1 MVGWSVATYLP
12 RQWCLDGESARDGG
26 LIVRPGRWLAPMGV
40 ARPCRGQPSPYRTIP
55 RARAGQG
62 LMFGLDTL
70 FSPAMIAVLVAIVL
84 VGAIAHGAIGF
95 GFPLISTP
103 LIAFFIDIKTAVLIT
118 VVPNIAV
125 NVISVVRGGNWRESI
140 GRHWPMAI
148 WVVLGTMIGTHF
160 LLVAPPE
167 LLQLLL
173 AAMIVAFLLQDRIR
187 RLDLTWIRR
196 RPAVSGAA
204 FGTVAGL
211 FSGAVNV
218 SAPPLVI
225 YFMMLELP
233 PLALTQML
241 NLCFIAGKTIQAA
254 TLSLTGPG
262 SLPLLAASLP
272 LTVLAIAALLLGIR
286 LQKRMSPDV
295 YSKILRATLA
305 AFVVLLTGPAAIE
318 LAPRLHITY

>member
-1 MVGWSVATYLP
+1 
-12 RQWCLDGESARDGG
+12 
-26 LIVRPGRWLAPMGV
+26 
-40 ARPCRGQPSPYRTIP
+40 
-55 RARAGQG
+55 
-62 LMFGLDTL
+62 MFGLDTL
-70 FSPAMIAVLVAIVL
+70 FAPAVIAALVVIVI

-103 LIAFFIDIKTAVLIT
+103 LVALLIDIKTAVLIT
-118 VVPNIAV
+118 VLPNIAV
-125 NVISVVRGGNWRESI
+125 NVISVVRGGNWGESI
-140 GRHWPMAI
+140 GKHWPMAI

-187 RLDLTWIRR
+187 QLDLTWIRR
-196 RPAVSGAA
+196 RPAVSGAV

-233 PLALTQML
+233 PLALTQVL
-241 NLCFIAGKTIQAA
+241 NLCFITGKTIQAA
-254 TLSLTGPG
+254 TLSLAGPG

-295 YSKILRATLA
+295 YSRILRATLA
-305 AFVVLLTGPAAIE
+305 AFVILLTGQAAIE
-318 LAPRLHITY
+318 LAHRLHVIY

>member
-1 MVGWSVATYLP
+1 
-12 RQWCLDGESARDGG
+12 
-26 LIVRPGRWLAPMGV
+26 
-40 ARPCRGQPSPYRTIP
+40 
-55 RARAGQG
+55 
-62 LMFGLDTL
+62 MFGLDTL
-70 FSPAMIAVLVAIVL
+70 FAPAVIAALVVIVI
-84 VGAIAHGAIGF
+84 VGAITHGAIGF

-103 LIAFFIDIKTAVLIT
+103 LVALLIDIKTAVLIT
-118 VVPNIAV
+118 VLPNIAV
-125 NVISVVRGGNWRESI
+125 NVISVVRGGNWGESI

-187 RLDLTWIRR
+187 QLDLTWIRR
-196 RPAVSGAA
+196 RPAVSGAV

-225 YFMMLELP
+225 YFMMRELP
-233 PLALTQML
+233 PLALTQVL
-241 NLCFIAGKTIQAA
+241 NLCFITGKTIQAA
-254 TLSLTGPG
+254 TLSLAGPG
-262 SLPLLAASLP
+262 ILPLLAASLP

-286 LQKRMSPDV
+286 LQKRMSPDA
-295 YSKILRATLA
+295 YSRILRATLA
-305 AFVVLLTGPAAIE
+305 AFVILLTGQAAIE
-318 LAPRLHITY
+318 LAHRLHVIY